1 MNHKSLILARKE
13 LARAEKSL
21 RAAEMLLEH
30 ELYEDAVSRAYYAVL
45 HASKAALAPLDI
57 FPESHQSVRRM
68 FGLHLVKVKIIERE
82 YATILTAEQEDRELS
97 DYDITLTIGNDRASQ
112 RVKDARRF
120 VARVEA
126 YLDKIESDVGF
137 PR

>member
-1 MNHKSLILARKE
+1 MNQKSLILARKE
-13 LARAEKSL
+13 LARADKSL
-21 RAAEMLLEH
+21 RAAETLLEH
-30 ELYEDAVSRAYYAVL
+30 KLYEDAVSRAYYAVL

-68 FGLHLVKVKIIERE
+68 FGLHLVKAKIIERE

-112 RVKDARRF
+112 RVSDARRF
-120 VARVEA
+120 VARIEA
-126 YLDKIESDVGF
+126 YLDKIESGDKD
-137 PR
+137 P